1 MLTRKREVVSALA
14 RAGVL
19 RGYYGFSATDA
30 LWMLVGGKIVHL
42 SGAIWISTPLDEI
55 DGVIRR
61 AIGRRSPRLPDPL
74 DGR

>member
-19 RGYYGFSATDA
+19 RGYYGFSDTDD
-30 LWMLVGGKIVHL
+30 LWMLVGGEIVHL
-42 SGAIWISTPLDEI
+42 SWMSTPLDEI